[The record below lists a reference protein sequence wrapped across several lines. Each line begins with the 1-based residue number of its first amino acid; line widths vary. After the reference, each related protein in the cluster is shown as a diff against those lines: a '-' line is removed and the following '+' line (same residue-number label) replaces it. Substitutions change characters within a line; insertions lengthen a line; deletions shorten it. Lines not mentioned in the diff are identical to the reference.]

1 MSPLGPFS
9 RLSELVGLKLKWS
22 LLSKKTD
29 SSAGRIQHGDAV
41 RTDTEA
47 KILQPVNCP
56 NRFSSLNWLN
66 RLNGLNRPNRLNGPN
81 RCNVLE
87 AAVEG

>member
-1 MSPLGPFS
+1 MPVETVRPVVRTCRIKIGM
-9 RLSELVGLKLKWS
+9 VTALKKI
-22 LLSKKTD
+22 D

-41 RTDTEA
+41 RTVTEA

-56 NRFSSLNWLN
+56 NRFNSLNWINGLN
-66 RLNGLNRPNRLNGPN
+66 RLNGSN
-81 RCNVLE
+81 RCNVVE

>member
-1 MSPLGPFS
+1 M
-9 RLSELVGLKLKWS
+9 VTALKKI
-22 LLSKKTD
+22 D

-56 NRFSSLNWLN
+56 NRFSSLN
-66 RLNGLNRPNRLNGPN
+66 
-81 RCNVLE
+81 
-87 AAVEG
+87 